1 MDNNALLLPIMEFV
15 PTSRG
20 SKRGTRAALR
30 GAPLSILAATED
42 IMTKRSLSILSAMT
56 LVTVLSPLAVWLG
69 AAEVTCQIPFA
80 FTVNDTP
87 LPAGHY
93 TVSTRDNALLISGL
107 TRSAIVL
114 GQRTES
120 RTRTTPKLV
129 FDKLGDHYTLREVW
143 MDERSGRE
151 FPKSRGYE
159 DRRLAAS
166 QGKVERLVIAAR

>member
-1 MDNNALLLPIMEFV
+1 
-15 PTSRG
+15 
-20 SKRGTRAALR
+20 
-30 GAPLSILAATED
+30 
-42 IMTKRSLSILSAMT
+42 MTKRFVSILSAMT
-56 LVTVLSPLAVWLG
+56 LVAVLSPLAVWLD

-93 TVSTRDNALLISGL
+93 TVSTRDNTLLISGL

-114 GQRTES
+114 GQRAES
-120 RTRTTPKLV
+120 RTRTTPRLV
-129 FDKLGDHYTLREVW
+129 FDKLGDQYTLREVW
-143 MDERSGRE
+143 LDERSGRE
-151 FPKSRGYE
+151 FPKSRGHE